1 MRMTRQ
7 PGYRP
12 TWWPCAR
19 SGRSAVTPTVLA
31 GKLVRVLKRFHF
43 HMKSQR
49 LNPHA
54 ALGLVLAAALPS
66 FAQTPLPEVVITANR
81 TEQRVQDALPATTL
95 ITRVDIERAQ
105 TPDLPTLLRQVTG
118 LEVAQNGPAGTV
130 SGTFIRGAESRH
142 TLVLIDGVP
151 VNNLNFG
158 TASLEHLPL
167 ADVERIEIVRGNV
180 SSLYGSAALG
190 GVIQIFTREGGRT
203 PQASVTTQAGSRGL
217 AQLTASGG
225 VRLASGTRLHASVE
239 ALKDGGFNAT
249 RQEELPGTNPD
260 RDGYRRH
267 AGSLAVTQ
275 ELGGDNTVGLRLRDA
290 QGTSQYDSQ
299 FGPASQADESKF
311 AERGAVLEGRFRIAT
326 GLRLNATLTSASDN
340 LDAQVTAYP
349 FFFNSKSSG
358 GQLALEWQAARGQ
371 RVTAGLERNRQ
382 SIASDTVYAQSS
394 RTQDSARLGYAGDI
408 GPHQLQLNL
417 RQDRYSDFGTADTWL
432 AGYGYHV
439 TNAWRVSASA
449 STGFNAPT
457 FNDLYYPFGGNPA
470 LRPER
475 LKSAELGIQYAVAA
489 QEVRATLFE
498 NRFTDLFGFDAGFN
512 RINIGHARI
521 RGLELAYSGRIG
533 NTGVNAGY
541 TRQDPINQDT
551 GARLARR
558 ATTLA
563 NLALTRDYGPWQ
575 FTAKARYAG
584 SRPDASKTLAAYTVA
599 DLTGSY
605 TISREVKVFGRV
617 ENLFARD
624 YETVYGYRQPGRG
637 AFVGLSWQPRI

>member
-326 GLRLNATLTSASDN
+326 GLRLNATLTSASD
-340 LDAQVTAYP
+340 
-349 FFFNSKSSG
+349 
-358 GQLALEWQAARGQ
+358 
-371 RVTAGLERNRQ
+371 
-382 SIASDTVYAQSS
+382 TVYAQSS